1 MEGQVLWEVMILPDS
16 DHEVQLPVGVD
27 LAEGRCELTLFAF
40 YLFIGGGVGR
50 VGELEERPLED
61 PGNQVQCL
69 QDGWT
74 V

>member
-16 DHEVQLPVGVD
+16 DHEMQLPVGVD
-27 LAEGRCELTLFAF
+27 CAEERCELTLFAF
-40 YLFIGGGVGR
+40 YLFIGGGGG

-69 QDGWT
+69 QDRWT